1 MKKRNA
7 FILGLV
13 LAGAVFTGSN
23 LYTSEDIEQY
33 EKGNHLVALH
43 SLGIKVNS
51 DELAPMQAVI
61 DENGKEWIYNK
72 FSKRAPL
79 MDKIIDERSVDVKD
93 AFIEVQDEIMQEY
106 TKKGDTLPVILLDEN
121 LNEGYFAFNRQDGET
136 LSFKIKYDNGAWEY
150 ALEK

>member
-13 LAGAVFTGSN
+13 LAGAIFAGSN

-51 DELAPMQAVI
+51 DELAPMQALT

-79 MDKIIDERSVDVKD
+79 IEKIIDERSVDVKD
-93 AFIEVQDEIMQEY
+93 AFIEVQDEIMQKY

-121 LNEGYFAFNRQDGET
+121 LNEGYFAFIREDGEA
-136 LSFKIKYDNGAWEY
+136 LSFKIKYDNGSWGYE
-150 ALEK
+150 LEK